1 MKGGGGGLSLFFPKF
16 LRVLVVGIDLGMLQN
31 LILMGIWIGG
41 LDSAYL
47 FLFDA
52 EFIG

>member
-1 MKGGGGGLSLFFPKF
+1 M
-16 LRVLVVGIDLGMLQN
+16 VGIDLIQN
-31 LILMGIWIGG
+31 LILMGIWIGD

-52 EFIG
+52 EFIGLGWVGDTGNVCLI